1 MQLLQQF
8 EQESFIP
15 GILLRK
21 YLYQGMVIS
30 FVVTYYR
37 IILCEVCLG
46 VSHIFFKMQILGIFL
61 SIGTW
66 AT

>member
-46 VSHIFFKMQILGIFL
+46 VSHIFF
-61 SIGTW
+61 
-66 AT
+66 